1 MDAWQGDDAFSGV
14 QLLAGSCTLRQHV
27 VGKFVL
33 ALRSTQMTEG
43 VGMSHLCRFVRN
55 AVLPLV
61 VGAAA
66 LLGGYLAVD
75 HGQAAP
81 DSSAVAAVSV
91 LDDISW
97 G

>member
-1 MDAWQGDDAFSGV
+1 MGV
-14 QLLAGSCTLRQHV
+14 QVLAGSYTLRQHV
-27 VGKFVL
+27 VGKFAVM
-33 ALRSTQMTEG
+33 LRSKQMTEG
-43 VGMSHLCRFVRN
+43 VGMSHLCRFVRK

-66 LLGGYLAVD
+66 LLGGCLATDQV
-75 HGQAAP
+75 HGAP
-81 DSSAVAAVSV
+81 DSSAVASVAV

>member
-1 MDAWQGDDAFSGV
+1 M
-14 QLLAGSCTLRQHV
+14 
-27 VGKFVL
+27 
-33 ALRSTQMTEG
+33 LRSKQMTEG
-43 VGMSHLCRFVRN
+43 VGMSHLCRFVRK

-75 HGQAAP
+75 HVQGAP
-81 DSSAVAAVSV
+81 DSSAVASVAV